1 MGRDRTRALISALVA
16 AIAVAAVAPAAEA
29 QRDLDP
35 ASRAA
40 ALDAEI
46 ARLLATVE
54 RSETR
59 KARVDAEIEGIGERR
74 AAAQRR
80 LRSRTRALY
89 RLTRSGMLPLAGG
102 FGALLAHVARVE
114 RLERMVKEDAE
125 ALLSLRTRADV
136 LRAETGELAGAI
148 ATARGELRALQAR
161 KQALEQ
167 DVMTAERFARAFVD
181 GAPAMPAPEPAYGML
196 RVVDDDGL
204 SFASLRGRLAMP
216 ISGAVDIREA
226 RREDGP
232 GLDFLAA
239 PGTPVRAVAEGRV
252 AFSDRYGSYG
262 RLVILDH
269 GGSYFTV
276 YGGLG
281 SVDVR
286 VGDLLSRG
294 MQIGDVGAEH
304 RPSALFFEV
313 RHGTRTLDAVSW
325 IGL

>member
-1 MGRDRTRALISALVA
+1 MTAGSIRRWLGSVTAAALLGA
-16 AIAVAAVAPAAEA
+16 AAPAAA
-29 QRDLDP
+29 QTGLDV

-40 ALDAEI
+40 ALDARI
-46 ARLLATVE
+46 AELLGTIE
-54 RSETR
+54 RAEAR
-59 KARVDAEIEGIGERR
+59 KQRVDAEIEGLGERR
-74 AAAQRR
+74 GAARQR
-80 LRSRTRALY
+80 LRSHTRALY

-102 FGALLAHVARVE
+102 FAALLGHLSRVE
-114 RLERMVKEDAE
+114 RLERMVAADVG
-125 ALLSLRTRADV
+125 ALRSLRMRGDV
-136 LRAETGELAGAI
+136 LRAETGELAATI
-148 ATARGELRALQAR
+148 AEARAELEALQGR
-161 KQALEQ
+161 KQALGR
-167 DVMTAERFARAFVD
+167 DVATAEMFERAFRSGTAATPAL
-181 GAPAMPAPEPAYGML
+181 GAPTYGTI
-196 RVVDDDGL
+196 RVVDDEGV

-232 GLDFLAA
+232 GLDFLAP
-239 PGTPVRAVAEGRV
+239 PGTPVRAVAQGRV

-269 GGSYFTV
+269 GEGYFTV

-286 VGDLLSRG
+286 VGDVVSRG
-294 MQIGDVGAEH
+294 ARIADVGADH

-313 RHGTRTLDAVSW
+313 RNGTRTLDAVSW